1 MDPVTPAHA
10 AQYGENG
17 AEDLSY
23 DPEFCG
29 RVVCAREVIR
39 AAPQVV
45 FEFLADPALQVEFD
59 GNENL
64 AEAEPGQRVHGVG
77 DVFRMKLTNGHVRE
91 NHVVEFH
98 EGELIA
104 WKPSTI
110 GEAPAGHLW
119 RWSLAAT
126 AEGGTEVTHTYDWS
140 QLRDEQRL
148 ARAKS
153 TSSAM
158 LARSVARLKT
168 VVETSA

>member
-1 MDPVTPAHA
+1 MDPAAPAHA

-39 AAPQVV
+39 ALPMVV
-45 FEFLADPALQVEFD
+45 FEFLADPTLQVEFD
-59 GNENL
+59 GNDNL
-64 AEAEPGQRVHGVG
+64 TKAEPGQRVRGVG
-77 DVFRMKLTNGHVRE
+77 DVVRMELTNGKVRE
-91 NHVVEFH
+91 NHVVEFL

-104 WKPSTI
+104 WKPSEI
-110 GEAPAGHLW
+110 GKAPSGHLW
-119 RWSLAAT
+119 RWSLAPT
-126 AEGGTEVTHTYDWS
+126 EDGGTEVTHTYDWS
-140 QLRDEQRL
+140 QLQDESRL
-148 ARAKS
+148 ERARR

-158 LARSVARLKT
+158 LGRSVARLKT